1 MAGRRWPVSRPRAAG
16 RDALVRTA
24 VLVAVAVALVVW
36 PDDGPLRRARMVA
49 VAGARR
55 AAGRPQLPVPPTA
68 AAVAALAGA
77 LFSTPLVAMLA
88 GVAAFVGSR
97 AWLSGRGRHGTD
109 DRLRALADGL
119 GALAADLRS
128 GRSLDAATGA
138 AVAACADGECGPAL
152 ARALRAPSAP
162 PHGTADPVLREAL
175 ARISAAVLLSGRTG
189 CSLAAV
195 AGAVEDDLRA
205 RHRHRLELHAATAAP
220 RASAALLAGLPL
232 LGLAM
237 GNGVGADPWG
247 VLTGTGVGQV
257 LLVVGLALEGAGLA
271 WSRQLVARAAR

>member
-1 MAGRRWPVSRPRAAG
+1 M
-16 RDALVRTA
+16 TA
-24 VLVAVAVALVVW
+24 VLLAVASALVVW
-36 PDDGPLRRARMVA
+36 PDDGLRRQGRMAA

-55 AAGRPQLPVPPTA
+55 AVDGTRLPVPPSA

-77 LFSTPLVAMLA
+77 LLSTPLVAALA
-88 GVAAFVGSR
+88 GVAAFAGAR
-97 AWLSGRGRHGTD
+97 AWLSGRGARATD

-162 PHGTADPVLREAL
+162 PSGTPHPVLREAL
-175 ARISAAVLLSGRTG
+175 GRISAAVLLSGRTG

-205 RHRHRLELHAATAAP
+205 RHRHRLELRAGTAAP

-257 LLVVGLALEGAGLA
+257 LLVAGVALEAAGLA
-271 WSRQLVARAAR
+271 WSRQLVARAAS